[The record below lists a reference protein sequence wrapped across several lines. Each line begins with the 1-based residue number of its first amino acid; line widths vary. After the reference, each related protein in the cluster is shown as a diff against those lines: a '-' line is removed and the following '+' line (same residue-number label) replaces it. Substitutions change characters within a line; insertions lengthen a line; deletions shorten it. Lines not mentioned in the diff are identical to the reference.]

1 MGDIGRVLNTTKEAL
16 LSHLTALNVTG
27 SNVANVDTPGYSR
40 LRPVFGSIGVI
51 GSSTNDV
58 QVGVKITAIERLY
71 DKYLEVQLVQQ
82 EQDTGN
88 NQARMDLLNN
98 VEGIFNESTGGGI
111 NDLLSQF
118 WGAWSQLSSNPSG
131 TAERD
136 NLVSISQSLASM
148 FSQKANDLIN
158 IQSDTNSAISDSVTE
173 LNKYLDEMVD
183 LNNKVV
189 QTEISG
195 GSAASSRD
203 QRAELLQKISQIID
217 VNYYEE
223 SNGSLNIFISNGKSL
238 VEGTNVWKLD
248 VKTNPANSNYYDI
261 VFEDTPDESINER
274 LTSGKL
280 AGMLDVRDTKIA
292 GYLND
297 LDQMASTIVTNI
309 NAQHRSGYDLNN
321 NIGGDFFSP
330 ARIEAPVAAS
340 GNTYA
345 GTTSSSGTYT
355 GTTNKTYTVKI
366 VAGGALGTATYKVS
380 SDDGTTWGAVQTIP
394 VGGTI
399 TAGDGVN
406 LTFPPDTFATND
418 VFSVK
423 AGCFAKDM
431 QVNSTIVNDSGKI
444 AASATVNNGDGDN
457 AGSINAIKDSLLM
470 GGGISSIDNFYQSLV
485 ASVGNDV
492 ADAKRILD
500 HQTAVM
506 NQLESQ
512 KEAVSGVSVDEEM
525 LNLIKYQ
532 AGYNA
537 AARMCGVVNQ
547 MMDVLINLGK
557 E

>member
-1 MGDIGRVLNTTKEAL
+1 MDI
-16 LSHLTALNVTG
+16 
-27 SNVANVDTPGYSR
+27 
-40 LRPVFGSIGVI
+40 
-51 GSSTNDV
+51 
-58 QVGVKITAIERLY
+58 
-71 DKYLEVQLVQQ
+71 
-82 EQDTGN
+82 
-88 NQARMDLLNN
+88 LNN
-98 VEGIFNESTGGGI
+98 VEGIFNESAGGGI

-148 FSQKANDLIN
+148 FRQKANDLIN
-158 IQSDTNSAISDSVTE
+158 IQTEVNTELSDTVTE

-195 GSAASSRD
+195 GSAASARD
-203 QRAELLQKISQIID
+203 QRAELLLKISNIID

-248 VKTNPANSNYYDI
+248 VEANPANSNYYDI
-261 VFEDTPDESINER
+261 IFEDTPGEAINER
-274 LTSGKL
+274 LSGGKL
-280 AGMLDVRDTKIA
+280 AAFIDVRDTKIV
-292 GYLND
+292 GYLDDFNE
-297 LDQMASTIVTNI
+297 MASTIISEVNT
-309 NAQHRSGYDLNN
+309 QHALGYDLYGNV
-321 NIGGDFFSP
+321 GGDFFS
-330 ARIEAPVAAS
+330 
-340 GNTYA
+340 
-345 GTTSSSGTYT
+345 TTST
-355 GTTNKTYTVKI
+355 
-366 VAGGALGTATYKVS
+366 L
-380 SDDGTTWGAVQTIP
+380 
-394 VGGTI
+394 
-399 TAGDGVN
+399 
-406 LTFPPDTFATND
+406 
-418 VFSVK
+418 
-423 AGCFAKDM
+423 AKDM
-431 QVNSTIVNDSGKI
+431 QISATIVNDAGKI

-485 ASVGNDV
+485 ARVGNDV